1 MTVLRRKAAV
11 ALAWVRLQLGH
22 AVAGLAVFL
31 LEKSTPQS
39 SSWSGSQ
46 GKTKQQVGPLLPGE
60 FCCQR
65 SRSSSHPLPSHRQ
78 TNWPQLP
85 ILFFWPAIFISGKA
99 TRPVPP
105 FFNPYQPVVASRSE
119 EQGFVPFEIAAAGYS
134 PLSCGYH
141 WIRTQP
147 AHKLCHHLGARQGQT
162 KQSFGGFIP
171 RQRQGKIH
179 GHKVRRESTEVV
191 L

>member
-1 MTVLRRKAAV
+1 MTVIRRKAAA
-11 ALAWVRLQLGH
+11 ALAWMRLQLGH

-46 GKTKQQVGPLLPGE
+46 GKTKQQVGPLLPRWALLPG
-60 FCCQR
+60 
-65 SRSSSHPLPSHRQ
+65 SRSSTHP
-78 TNWPQLP
+78 LP
-85 ILFFWPAIFISGKA
+85 ILFFWPAVFISGKA

-119 EQGFVPFEIAAAGYS
+119 EQGFVPSETAAAGYS
-134 PLSCGYH
+134 PPSCGYH